1 MMSMQSANIIVR
13 EPAKAA
19 STLVVKNSND
29 TTMTIFWIIFLEGEV
44 LLKPEEEDK
53 AGEVTM

>member
-19 STLVVKNSND
+19 STLVVKNTND
-29 TTMTIFWIIFLEGEV
+29 TTMTIFALFLEGEG